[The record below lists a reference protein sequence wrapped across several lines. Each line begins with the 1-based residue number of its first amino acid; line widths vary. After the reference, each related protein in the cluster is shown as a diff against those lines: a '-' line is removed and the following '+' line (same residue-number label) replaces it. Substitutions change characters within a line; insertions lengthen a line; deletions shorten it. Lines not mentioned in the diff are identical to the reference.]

1 MNTTKMFCYTYSI
14 INNKV
19 DCDKSNFLDLMKVLF
34 NTSNKN
40 VKKFENGNQAL
51 IFDEDDENYLSLDL
65 LKIVNGRDVPKDWL
79 FFRIGRQKE
88 LEGALKRDKKTF
100 MGEPILDAAD
110 QEKYELEICTYLLV
124 DTKTGIILELYGQ
137 YAPSIKGFINIL
149 NSFLSKNENFNS
161 ISIKYN
167 HILTEKM
174 VESLK
179 DDGTKLSKIGYTYNI
194 PDVDKLQYLGLDIA
208 QIKALK
214 ELDVLEVEVILKN
227 KSRIPLTKNS
237 DRIKYTINAFKE
249 CVKDIKDTLY
259 FKGSTS
265 SSKSK
270 NYTFNK
276 EEVTYMLDINSYKI
290 DDKLKV
296 LLTLDEFAEQV
307 FEKMYNVYC
316 ANSKDILN
324 YIS

>member
-1 MNTTKMFCYTYSI
+1 MSNKKMFCYTYSI
-14 INNKV
+14 VNNNV
-19 DCDKSNFLDLMKVLF
+19 RCDKSNFLDLMKLLF
-34 NTSNKN
+34 DISNEN
-40 VKKFENGNQAL
+40 VKKFDTGNQAL
-51 IFDEDDENYLSLDL
+51 IFDGDDDNYLSLDL
-65 LKIVNGRDVPKDWL
+65 LRVINGREIPEDWL

-88 LEGALKRDKKTF
+88 LEGALKRDKVTF
-100 MGEPILDAAD
+100 MGEPILDAND

-137 YAPSIKGFINIL
+137 YAPSIKGFMSIVNSFFNKNTNLNNIL
-149 NSFLSKNENFNS
+149 
-161 ISIKYN
+161 IKYDY
-167 HILTEKM
+167 ILTEKM

-179 DDGTKLSKIGYTYNI
+179 NTGTKLNKIGYTYNI
-194 PDVDKLQYLGLDIA
+194 PDVEKLQYLGLDIA

-214 ELDVLEVEVILKN
+214 ELDVLEVEVTLKN
-227 KSRIPLTKNS
+227 KSRIPLTKNG

-259 FKGSTS
+259 FKGATAS
-265 SSKSK
+265 SSSK

-276 EEVTYMLDINSYKI
+276 EIVTYNLDINNYKT

-307 FEKMYNVYC
+307 FEKMYSVYC
-316 ANSKDILN
+316 ANRKDIID

>member
-1 MNTTKMFCYTYSI
+1 MSTKKMFCYTYSI

-19 DCDKSNFLDLMKVLF
+19 ECDKSKFLDLMELLLD
-34 NTSNKN
+34 TSNEN
-40 VKKFENGNQAL
+40 VKQFKNGNKTL
-51 IFDEDDENYLSLDL
+51 IFGGDDDNYLSLDL
-65 LKIVNGRDVPKDWL
+65 LKVINGREVPKEWL

-88 LEGALKRDKKTF
+88 LEGALKRDKETF

-149 NSFLSKNENFNS
+149 NSLLNKNERFNN
-161 ISIKYN
+161 ISIKYDY
-167 HILTEKM
+167 ILTEKM
-174 VESLK
+174 VESFK
-179 DDGTKLSKIGYTYNI
+179 DYGTKLSKIGYTYNI
-194 PDVDKLQYLGLDIA
+194 PDVDKLLYLGLDIA

-227 KSRIPLTKNS
+227 KSRIPLTKNG

-276 EEVTYMLDINSYKI
+276 EEVTYILDISNYKM

-316 ANSKDILN
+316 ANRKDILD